1 MINYSWYFKNM
12 PVQEKLM
19 NEVGAEFYAVRS
31 TDDIAY
37 SGSFSRAM
45 NFAVFMN
52 YCSLKD

>member
-1 MINYSWYFKNM
+1 MS
-12 PVQEKLM
+12 VQEKLM

-52 YCSLKD
+52 LLFTQRLIP